1 MQKKTLALF
10 IIVAVSVLWV
20 AAQDVLTLHMKDGS
34 SVQLS
39 LKELVSVVFSE
50 ETVSTTGQVR
60 TYRRTDIA
68 EITFD
73 VVADPEPPTP
83 SDESTQ
89 FSIVWNGTEATVT
102 GSHPDVT
109 VSNQGGVVSVTNSN
123 TTEEFTYTLQ
133 GQGTGAFVL
142 NGNYKA
148 TVVLQGLTLTGM
160 GYGAALDIRSGKRTA
175 LVLADGTENAL
186 SDAADD
192 LGQKAALYCKGHL
205 EVSGAGA
212 LQLTGHA
219 NHALATKEYLQL
231 KKTTGTIEVLAA
243 ANDGFHAGQY
253 FLMNGGSVTMKNLGG
268 DGIQAEVTDD
278 TADEDNGRLT
288 INGGTLDVTLTAP
301 DAAALKSDSLMTV
314 SSGTATLTTSG
325 AGDKALKSKTALAV
339 SGGDMTIK
347 QTGKPYVVDGDVAY
361 VSALKAESVALTGG
375 TIRIS
380 NSVTGGR
387 GISCSGDVVV
397 DGAADI
403 EMTLT
408 GNGGTAADAVEG
420 TASDEPS
427 PEPEA
432 DYRVY
437 VNLPAS
443 SQGGSRPGGGGNAW
457 SAVALYKSD
466 GTLVKTLTTQVSA
479 NGTTFY
485 VCDFQKADAGTY
497 YFGNPNG
504 YQSGGGFGGGTTYTI
519 RTSTFSGPTDGK
531 PHFYRAASSYST
543 SGTTRTYQLSDVTS
557 TYKDATIGSA
567 TTDGDGFTAKGIK
580 TDGNCQ
586 LLGGSL
592 NIKMSGTGAKGIK
605 VEGNYTQGRT
615 DGTGPTL
622 NVSTTGASYGSSSS
636 GGMGGGGGRP
646 GESSGGS
653 SSKAIKVMGT
663 ALLQGGETVVTT
675 ATNGAEGLETKTAQ
689 QGSIRITGGKHYF
702 KCYDDCLNSAG
713 GITFDGGTTVCCS
726 TGNDAVD
733 SNYGRSGAI
742 VIGNGTILAYTSAG
756 GPEEGLDCDNNS
768 YIQIT
773 GNGRAVSLGGSQ
785 GGGGGGGW
793 GGSSSGGIGSAVQG
807 YGLLTTSASYSAN
820 RYYTLADASGNNLL
834 TFSLEGSVSS
844 SLSLFTAPGMTS
856 GQSYTVKYATTAP
869 TDATLT
875 WHGLYIGSTAKGTS
889 STASFTAK

>member
-1 MQKKTLALF
+1 M
-10 IIVAVSVLWV
+10 VSVLWV

-34 SVQLS
+34 SVQIS

-60 TYRRTDIA
+60 TYRRADIA

-73 VVADPEPPTP
+73 AVADPEPPTP

-142 NGNYKA
+142 NGDYKA
-148 TVVLQGLTLTGM
+148 TVVLQGLTLTGT

-219 NHALATKEYLQL
+219 KHALAPLEYLQL

-288 INGGTLDVTLTAP
+288 VNGGTLDVTLTAP

-314 SSGTATLTTSG
+314 SGGTATLTTSG

-387 GISCSGDVVV
+387 GISCRGDVVV
-397 DGAADI
+397 DGTADI

-427 PEPEA
+427 PEPEE

-443 SQGGSRPGGGGNAW
+443 SQGGS
-457 SAVALYKSD
+457 
-466 GTLVKTLTTQVSA
+466 
-479 NGTTFY
+479 
-485 VCDFQKADAGTY
+485 
-497 YFGNPNG
+497 
-504 YQSGGGFGGGTTYTI
+504 
-519 RTSTFSGPTDGK
+519 
-531 PHFYRAASSYST
+531 
-543 SGTTRTYQLSDVTS
+543 
-557 TYKDATIGSA
+557 
-567 TTDGDGFTAKGIK
+567 
-580 TDGNCQ
+580 
-586 LLGGSL
+586 
-592 NIKMSGTGAKGIK
+592 
-605 VEGNYTQGRT
+605 
-615 DGTGPTL
+615 
-622 NVSTTGASYGSSSS
+622 
-636 GGMGGGGGRP
+636 RP

-733 SNYGRSGAI
+733 SNYGRSGAV
-742 VIGNGTILAYTSAG
+742 VIGNGTILSYTSAG